1 MEKWSGKFAV
11 VTGASAGIGEAI
23 VKDLAKSGINVI
35 GLARRSEKIE
45 EYSRNLGNVSG
56 KVYARKCDVSD
67 LTSVKETFQ
76 WIEEKFGSIH
86 ILVNNA
92 AILSKGKILDEG
104 DDVTEKLHAVI
115 NTNFTGLVHCTR
127 EAFRLIKKS
136 DDYGMII
143 NINSVLGHTIPF
155 SEARMNLY
163 SPTKFA
169 ITAVSEV
176 LRQELIAQKSDKIR
190 VSNLSPGSVKTEIVV
205 VGGLAENKEKFFDN
219 IPHLQPEDV
228 AQSVKFLLETPYSV
242 NITQLTIKP
251 TGERS

>member
-23 VKDLAKSGINVI
+23 VKDLAANGVNVI

-45 EYSRNLGNVSG
+45 EYSKNLGTVSG
-56 KVYARKCDVSD
+56 KVYARKCDISD
-67 LTSVKETFQ
+67 LSSVKETFK

-104 DDVTEKLHAVI
+104 DDATEKLHAVI

-205 VGGLAENKEKFFDN
+205 VGGLTESKEKFFDN